1 MSQDNQVTVDALLN
15 EIESLKLQLEESN
28 NRIKWLEEQNR
39 LLKDYRFGVKSE
51 KIVEGQLSLFND
63 AEETADETVEEPTY
77 EEITYK
83 RRKEKRTKEELIK
96 DLPVETIEY
105 TIDEEDRLCP
115 HGHGPLSVI
124 GKEVTKEIAVI
135 PAKIYVIEHVRYK
148 YACTPCRVEGNG
160 EEDEKTPIMIS
171 PKSKRAIPGSMASSS
186 LLAYIINQKYTQG
199 LPLYR
204 QEQEFSRQGIHLK
217 RQTLANWMIRSA
229 DVFKVLYE
237 RMREELLKKDILMAD
252 ETTVQVLHE
261 PGKATTSKSYMWV
274 YRTGKYDTPIVLYDY
289 QDSRSGDHPERF
301 LKEFKGYLHADGY
314 KGYNGLLDVTRVGCF
329 AHARRY
335 FTDALKALPKDSKK
349 LRTKA
354 NEALKF
360 IQQLYKIESRIKD
373 LSIEERLKI
382 REQESKP
389 LLDAFS
395 AWLNKQSELTL
406 PKSKLGEAINYTIN
420 QWDYLKNYILDGRL
434 EIDNNRTERSIKP
447 FVMGRKAWLFSNTPK
462 GATSSSIL
470 YSIVETA
477 KENKLKPYDYLKL
490 LLDRLPNLID
500 NDSIDQLLP
509 WSESIPKEIR
519 L

>member
-1 MSQDNQVTVDALLN
+1 M
-15 EIESLKLQLEESN
+15 
-28 NRIKWLEEQNR
+28 
-39 LLKDYRFGVKSE
+39 
-51 KIVEGQLSLFND
+51 
-63 AEETADETVEEPTY
+63 
-77 EEITYK
+77 
-83 RRKEKRTKEELIK
+83 
-96 DLPVETIEY
+96 
-105 TIDEEDRLCP
+105 
-115 HGHGPLSVI
+115 
-124 GKEVTKEIAVI
+124 
-135 PAKIYVIEHVRYK
+135 
-148 YACTPCRVEGNG
+148 
-160 EEDEKTPIMIS
+160 
-171 PKSKRAIPGSMASSS
+171 
-186 LLAYIINQKYTQG
+186 
-199 LPLYR
+199 
-204 QEQEFSRQGIHLK
+204 
-217 RQTLANWMIRSA
+217 
-229 DVFKVLYE
+229 
-237 RMREELLKKDILMAD
+237 
-252 ETTVQVLHE
+252 
-261 PGKATTSKSYMWV
+261 
-274 YRTGKYDTPIVLYDY
+274 
-289 QDSRSGDHPERF
+289 
-301 LKEFKGYLHADGY
+301 
-314 KGYNGLLDVTRVGCF
+314 
-329 AHARRY
+329 
-335 FTDALKALPKDSKK
+335 
-349 LRTKA
+349 
-354 NEALKF
+354 KF